1 MQKLKVFS
9 KCFKHSM
16 ASQCKFC
23 HSFYPTEIFLEH
35 VKTCSKELNNFSRSH
50 FFQMRLDCEIRDTII
65 MEDPLDHR
73 TYTEYHI
80 QVSFNNEKTW
90 PVRRKYKAITSIRLM
105 KFHYLDGYHPWIF
118 IYLVR
123 NYLIVS
129 CHLWLPSITCAFS
142 YFLRIIIG
150 WTQGAIED
158 AAFPLS
164 TSFPFLVLKL
174 CLVARFL

>member
-1 MQKLKVFS
+1 MQETNKMLSETVAKQESRCNELTQKMQKLKVFS

-90 PVRRKYKAITSIRLM
+90 PVRRKYKAFCQLHES
-105 KFHYLDGYHPWIF
+105 
-118 IYLVR
+118 
-123 NYLIVS
+123 LIN
-129 CHLWLPSITCAFS
+129 
-142 YFLRIIIG
+142 
-150 WTQGAIED
+150 
-158 AAFPLS
+158 
-164 TSFPFLVLKL
+164 
-174 CLVARFL
+174 

>member
-1 MQKLKVFS
+1 MFWHVLKRSLSDKTNGRICIGLPCYAWSTLRILSAFA
-9 KCFKHSM
+9 FF
-16 ASQCKFC
+16 ASIHCIDSPAWPQ
-23 HSFYPTEIFLEH
+23 
-35 VKTCSKELNNFSRSH
+35 SRSTSY
-50 FFQMRLDCEIRDTII
+50 LSLA
-65 MEDPLDHR
+65 P
-73 TYTEYHI
+73 
-80 QVSFNNEKTW
+80 
-90 PVRRKYKAITSIRLM
+90 PAITSIRLM

-118 IYLVR
+118 IYLVWT
-123 NYLIVS
+123 YLIVS

-164 TSFPFLVLKL
+164 TFFPFLVLKL